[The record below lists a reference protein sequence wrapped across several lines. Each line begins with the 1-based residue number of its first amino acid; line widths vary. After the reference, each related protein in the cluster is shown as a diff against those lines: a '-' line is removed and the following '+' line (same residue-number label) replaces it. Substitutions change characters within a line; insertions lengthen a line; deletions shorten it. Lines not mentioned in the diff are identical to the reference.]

1 MNMMNLLIFFIY
13 IQLNFGKINNEEE
26 EKFVIKCMDL
36 YDSRCLSLDTDE
48 LTRTVMI
55 GNICPNDMIC
65 EFICRKKFT
74 ELFIGSKCNYNQ
86 ECFSNKCE
94 NNVCVSVPNNC
105 TNDFGCDPGSYCNE
119 EENKC
124 KKMGQKN
131 DNCTHDEIWGD
142 DFFTTDEDI
151 IFGNC
156 SYGFVCNNN
165 KCVEIGSLEDGTG
178 SDNNFACKNF
188 LVHNGVCTEIIPGDM
203 DKYGYCQYSP
213 KNEPDITLKYECP
226 ISISDGK
233 PINIGKDITKN
244 WNDFVKTYNK
254 VLKTIDKDK
263 FIRKADFNN
272 KLFLEN
278 KDLIYSVL
286 KLGLFGGIY
295 DIEENCL
302 LDYIYNTYIYKENKS
317 NNGNNIKISNIYF
330 ISLIILLI

>member
-26 EKFVIKCMDL
+26 EKIIFKCMDL
-36 YDSRCLSLDTDE
+36 FDSRCISQDFNEST
-48 LTRTVMI
+48 TTIMI
-55 GNICPNDMIC
+55 GDICPYDMVCNSIC
-65 EFICRKKFT
+65 VKKYT

-86 ECFSNKCE
+86 ECFSNKCV
-94 NNVCVSVPNNC
+94 NNVCVSDSNNC
-105 TNDFGCDPGSYCNE
+105 KNDFGCNPGFYCDE

-131 DNCTHDEIWGD
+131 DYCTHDKIWED
-142 DFFTTDEDI
+142 EFLTSDEDE

-165 KCVEIGSLEDGTG
+165 KCVEIGSLEDGTE

-188 LVHNGVCTEIIPGDM
+188 LVHNGVCTGIIPGEM
-203 DKYGYCQYSP
+203 DEDGNCYYSP
-213 KNEPDITLKYECP
+213 KNEPNVTLRYNCP
-226 ISISDGK
+226 DSFLEGK
-233 PINIGKDITKN
+233 VINIGKNLTEN
-244 WNDFVKTYNK
+244 WNNYVKTYNK
-254 VLKTIDKDK
+254 VLKTIDKKK
-263 FIRKADFNN
+263 FIRKWDLNN

-278 KDLIYSVL
+278 KDLIKSAL
-286 KLGLFGGIY
+286 KLGLDGAIY
-295 DIEENCL
+295 DMEENCVF
-302 LDYIYNTYIYKENKS
+302 DYIYNRHIYKESEN

>member
-36 YDSRCLSLDTDE
+36 FDSRCLSYDFNFNEST
-48 LTRTVMI
+48 TTIMI
-55 GNICPNDMIC
+55 GNICPNDMVC
-65 EFICRKKFT
+65 EFICVKKST

-86 ECFSNKCE
+86 ECFSNKCV
-94 NNVCVSVPNNC
+94 NNVCISDPNNC
-105 TNDFGCDPGSYCNE
+105 TNDFGCNPGSYCNE

-131 DNCTHDEIWGD
+131 DSCTHDEIWGD

-156 SYGFVCNNN
+156 SYGFVCNNK

-178 SDNNFACKNF
+178 SDNKFACKNF

-203 DKYGYCQYSP
+203 DKDGYCQYSP

-226 ISISDGK
+226 TSISEGK

-254 VLKTIDKDK
+254 VLKTIDKEK
-263 FIRKADFNN
+263 FKFD
-272 KLFLEN
+272 KLFLQN
-278 KDLIYSVL
+278 KVLIDSAL
-286 KLGLFGGIY
+286 KLGLFGEIY
-295 DIEENCL
+295 DMEEKCV
-302 LDYIYNTYIYKENKS
+302 LDYIYNRYIYKENKN
-317 NNGNNIKISNIYF
+317 NNGNIIKFSNIYF

>member
-1 MNMMNLLIFFIY
+1 
-13 IQLNFGKINNEEE
+13 
-26 EKFVIKCMDL
+26 
-36 YDSRCLSLDTDE
+36 
-48 LTRTVMI
+48 
-55 GNICPNDMIC
+55 MIC
-65 EFICRKKFT
+65 ELICRKKFT

-105 TNDFGCDPGSYCNE
+105 TNNFGCDPGFYCDE

-165 KCVEIGSLEDGTG
+165 KCVEIGSLEDGKF
-178 SDNNFACKNF
+178 SDNKFACKNF
-188 LVHNGVCTEIIPGDM
+188 LVHNGVCTEIIPGEM
-203 DKYGYCQYSP
+203 DEDGNCYYSP
-213 KNEPDITLKYECP
+213 KNEPNIALRYNCP
-226 ISISDGK
+226 DSFSEDK
-233 PINIGKDITKN
+233 PINVGKDITKN

-254 VLKTIDKDK
+254 VLKTIDKEK
-263 FIRKADFNN
+263 FKFD
-272 KLFLEN
+272 KLFLQN
-278 KDLIYSVL
+278 KDLIDSAS
-286 KLGLFGGIY
+286 KLGLFGEIY
-295 DIEENCL
+295 DMEEKCV
-302 LDYIYNTYIYKENKS
+302 LDYIYNRYIYKENKN